1 MTHLTAYKTRLVI
14 LTFLVRTITTRTL
27 LDGTFTGTLIPT
39 LRPTSTLH
47 PVTTATIPYTRSTPE
62 TITHILQLYNIC
74 VAHNC
79 LPMSR
84 TKKKAKDRQWVVYN
98 IKCCDCQ
105 ASYIGKTG
113 RNPSTRL
120 TQHKRV
126 TRNGDVNSH
135 IAEHHLQTKH
145 QIVWDS
151 VTCITYSTDYYQHLT
166 LESWPGLFKG
176 WIALSGCPAA
186 WLLKNRKIGNSGLRK
201 KEK

>member
-62 TITHILQLYNIC
+62 TITHILQLYNIR

-84 TKKKAKDRQWVVYN
+84 TKKKAKDRQGVVYN

-126 TRNGDVNSH
+126 TRNGDVNIQSH
-135 IAEHHLQTKH
+135 CWAPFADKTSNCLGLCDMYNVFYRLLSSYSRKLAWVVQRL
-145 QIVWDS
+145 DS
-151 VTCITYSTDYYQHLT
+151 AIRVSSSMVAQ
-166 LESWPGLFKG
+166 K
-176 WIALSGCPAA
+176 
-186 WLLKNRKIGNSGLRK
+186 
-201 KEK
+201 